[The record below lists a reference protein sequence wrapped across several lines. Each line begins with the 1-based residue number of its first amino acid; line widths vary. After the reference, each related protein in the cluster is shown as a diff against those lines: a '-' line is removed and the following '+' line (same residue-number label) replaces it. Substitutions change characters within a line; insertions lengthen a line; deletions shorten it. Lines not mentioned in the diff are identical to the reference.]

1 VQLRQQNKIVIIK
14 EPAIL
19 SIPREMY
26 SKTPGMGANRKEM
39 TADKKLLKWAE
50 QFRPLRING
59 RQVMQS
65 YCAYGGL
72 FMPVR
77 VSADTGFG
85 SEKREKKENGER
97 EKFTGIDTGFSAV
110 SGQVV
115 GHVDHKVPNGH
126 GGQDD
131 CWNYQLLSSFYN
143 LVPMKGERKI
153 LHTVAE
159 AYRRGGTIEGRSFEP
174 MWDLFIWNWEKYHES
189 DGKITDIEMMRWW
202 PWWLRKTDPPHRPYL
217 PGYDEKRR
225 EMVVSPEESLK
236 MEFGI
241 LAYNVLLYCK
251 YTQKKLER
259 EVRETF
265 EREYVC
271 TPEEM
276 IKFAR

>member
-1 VQLRQQNKIVIIK
+1 MIIRTRNKIQIVK
-14 EPAIL
+14 EPAVL
-19 SIPREMY
+19 TMPREMY
-26 SKTPGMGANRKEM
+26 SKTSGMGANRKEM

-59 RQVMQS
+59 RAVHQS

-72 FMPVR
+72 RMPVK

-85 SEKREKKENGER
+85 NDNSSDEKKSWKKME
-97 EKFTGIDTGFSAV
+97 TGFS
-110 SGQVV
+110 GMPGEVV

-126 GGQDD
+126 GGEDD

-143 LVPMKGERKI
+143 LSPMKGERKT
-153 LHTVAE
+153 LHVVAE

-174 MWDLFIWNWEKYHES
+174 MWDLFIWNFDRFHDG
-189 DGKITDIEMMRWW
+189 DGKITDIEMIRWW

-225 EMVVSPEESLK
+225 EMFVSPEESLK
-236 MEFGI
+236 MEFGW

-251 YTQKKLER
+251 YAPKKFGDD
-259 EVRETF
+259 VRETF

-276 IKFAR
+276 IKYARI